1 MRVIIWRLGQFV
13 YIGGGGEGVIQET
26 ESLNFLSLEP
36 RSWHLCNGPVII
48 IWTIHLQTHLQLLLQ
63 IEPHINTFIWDNV
76 GEKYHLITRQ

>member
-48 IWTIHLQTHLQLLLQ
+48 I
-63 IEPHINTFIWDNV
+63 
-76 GEKYHLITRQ
+76 